1 MLAVPHLQKAIAL
14 NAASKVAY
22 YQLAQAYRAL
32 GDTAAQAKAL
42 AAFEQLQSAS
52 PPPDLTRREVTEQ
65 TLDPKPLKK

>member
-1 MLAVPHLQKAIAL
+1 MGLGRTLAALAKPELAVPHLQKAIAL

-52 PPPDLTRREVTEQ
+52 PPPDLSAGR
-65 TLDPKPLKK
+65 